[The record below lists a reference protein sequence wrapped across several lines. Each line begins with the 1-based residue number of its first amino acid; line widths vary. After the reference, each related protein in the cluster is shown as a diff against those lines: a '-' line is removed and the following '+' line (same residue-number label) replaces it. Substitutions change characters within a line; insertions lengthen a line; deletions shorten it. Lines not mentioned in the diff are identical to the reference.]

1 MFWCVDFVLQVDTNA
16 ANNDAFEPD
25 DSGARK
31 HASVMSNDVTLCENT
46 LYAQSPEQVQVPGA
60 TPLYHDANAHG
71 MCLVSNVH
79 LTLSLSADVYEKAR
93 HFKLLLC

>member
-1 MFWCVDFVLQVDTNA
+1 METNA

-25 DSGARK
+25 ESAGGK

-46 LYAQSPEQVQVPGA
+46 LYAQSPQQTQVPGA